1 MVVYMSRYRP
11 LTPRVLAKETDGY
24 KDYCKEITGCIA
36 FMINLGIQ
44 RLPRGG
50 QLRCKPEKK
59 ISNYLGKFPRG

>member
-1 MVVYMSRYRP
+1 
-11 LTPRVLAKETDGY
+11 VLAKETDGY
-24 KDYCKEITGCIA
+24 KDYYKEITGCIA